1 MNLISEDGWIPVDLN
16 CVSEMMFFIYL
27 LEADSKL
34 PDRRHTPSRFNIMIY
49 IYWRLIVNFK
59 TEGILHLGLTL

>member
-1 MNLISEDGWIPVDLN
+1 MNFISEDGWIPVDLN

-34 PDRRHTPSRFNIMIY
+34 PDRRNTPSRFNIMIY
-49 IYWRLIVNFK
+49 NYWRWIVNFQ
-59 TEGILHLGLTL
+59 TEGILHTNRTH